1 MYNLI
6 GNIQFRKVSDPT
18 AREMNDE
25 VAKIGSSNKVIVNAD
40 KTGNKYEMTASDYK
54 QLMHD
59 NLTQDYKLDNSN
71 KLAEINEDTK
81 KHARSLQII
90 DRMERHSESNAF
102 LTIKDH
108 KPDFPNTIKCRII
121 NPASNN
127 LGKVSKRVLDKINT
141 KCRAA
146 SSVNQWR
153 STQDVL
159 NWFSL
164 VHSNNRTKKKSQFL
178 QFDICEFYPSISE
191 ELLDKALVFA
201 KTHTTVTPDE
211 EDMIK
216 SCRKSVLFN
225 DGKVWTKKDRDF
237 DVTMGAQDGA
247 EIAELVGI
255 FLLKQINSFLTS
267 VGQMCHA
274 GLYRDDGLIYIENS
288 NGPLISKI
296 VKALNHIFK
305 SNKLKISIEQKGHTV
320 NFLDVTLSTDG
331 SFKPYRKPNSS
342 IAYVSK
348 TSNHPPSVLKNI
360 PSSIQKRL
368 STISSS
374 EAHFLGAKD
383 EYQSALNI
391 AGYSDALKYEPPQQ
405 SQRKRNRRRKIVWF
419 NPPYSKNVA
428 TNIGKEFF
436 NLLQVHFPRQHPF
449 HSLFN
454 PIP

>member
-1 MYNLI
+1 
-6 GNIQFRKVSDPT
+6 
-18 AREMNDE
+18 MNDE
-25 VAKIGSSNKVIVNAD
+25 VVKINTSNKVIVNAD

-71 KLAEINEDTK
+71 RLAEINEDTK
-81 KHARSLQII
+81 KHARSLQIV

-108 KPDFPNTIKCRII
+108 KQEFPNTIKCRII

-159 NWFSL
+159 NWFSQ
-164 VHSNNRTKKKSQFL
+164 VHSNNRTKKKSKFL

-191 ELLDKALVFA
+191 EFLDNALVFA
-201 KTHTTVTPDE
+201 KHHTTITPEE

-216 SCRKSVLFN
+216 SCRKSVFFN
-225 DGKVWTKKDRDF
+225 DGKVWTKKDKDF

-247 EIAELVGI
+247 EITELVGI
-255 FLLKQINSFLTS
+255 YLLKQISDFLAS
-267 VGQMCHA
+267 VGQKCHA
-274 GLYRDDGLIYIENS
+274 GLYRDDGLIYMESS

-296 VKALNHIFK
+296 EKGLNRIFK
-305 SNKLKISIEQKGHTV
+305 SNHLKISIEQKGQTV

-331 SFKPYRKPNSS
+331 SFKPYRKPINSV
-342 IAYVSK
+342 AYVSK
-348 TSNHPPSVLKNI
+348 TSNHLPSILKNI

-368 STISSS
+368 TTTSSS
-374 EAHFLGAKD
+374 EENFL
-383 EYQSALNI
+383 
-391 AGYSDALKYEPPQQ
+391 DARDMNSLSTHRENATARGKLYGSILLIVKTWRQTLG
-405 SQRKRNRRRKIVWF
+405 RN
-419 NPPYSKNVA
+419 Y
-428 TNIGKEFF
+428 
-436 NLLQVHFPRQHPF
+436 
-449 HSLFN
+449 
-454 PIP
+454 